1 MKVELAKRYEIGDDI
16 ATDLI
21 LQSRERA
28 VICLSAE
35 GDESDLEILIHQM
48 HKNNRLS
55 PSIMLRAL
63 CMADIEFSKPPLPN
77 GLA

>member
-35 GDESDLEILIHQM
+35 GDVSDLEILIHQM
-48 HKNNRLS
+48 HK
-55 PSIMLRAL
+55 
-63 CMADIEFSKPPLPN
+63 
-77 GLA
+77 